1 MARWNSQR
9 FLVAGELAGIDTAI
23 LQNAVL
29 VAQRNLEATPPTP
42 PILTLGHL
50 GHQTGLSVQ
59 YLRALVSRNAE
70 KTYRQFQI
78 RKRPVPGQPPR
89 FRYIAIPEP
98 RLMALQRWIASSILN
113 NARCHQAAVAY
124 VPGSKIVLA
133 AQRHKNAKWL
143 VKVDIRDFF
152 ESITEI
158 DVYRVFLERG
168 YQPLTA
174 LELARICTRR
184 RERQHEHAAAQPDR
198 LKAKVR
204 TSGVYDYYSYI
215 MGSLPQGAPTSPM
228 LANLAVRPL
237 DEALQTLA
245 DKFGMRYT
253 RYADDLTFSTTKKTY
268 GRKKC
273 IQLIGQIY
281 SLLGSHGLNPNTAKT
296 VIAPPGARKVVLGL
310 LVDDKRPKLSRDFRS
325 MMRMHLHYLLRED
338 VGPIAH
344 AKQRG
349 FSSVEG
355 LRQHL
360 LGLISYAGQVDTAYA
375 ASCRFQLNGIVW
387 PAVEA
392 AIGIELGTNPM

>member
-1 MARWNSQR
+1 MVRWNSQR
-9 FLVAGELAGIDTAI
+9 FLAAGKLAGIDAAV
-23 LQNAVL
+23 LHNAVEI
-29 VAQRNLEATPPTP
+29 AQRNLEAIPPTP

-50 GHQTGLSVQ
+50 GHLTGLSVQ

-70 KTYRQFQI
+70 ATYRQFQI

-89 FRYIAIPEP
+89 FRYIAVPEP
-98 RLMALQRWIASSILN
+98 RLMGLQRWIASEILN
-113 NARCHQAAVAY
+113 KARCHPAAVAY
-124 VPGSKIVLA
+124 IPGSQIVHA

-184 RERQHEHAAAQPDR
+184 REKQSEHAAAQSPR
-198 LKAKVR
+198 LKAMVR
-204 TSGVYDYYSYI
+204 ERGVFDYYSYI
-215 MGSLPQGAPTSPM
+215 MGTLPQGAPTSPM
-228 LANLAVRPL
+228 LANLAVKPL
-237 DEALQTLA
+237 DESLQSLA

-253 RYADDLTFSTTKKTY
+253 RYADDLTFSTNKKTY
-268 GRKKC
+268 GREKC
-273 IQLIGQIY
+273 VQLIGQIY
-281 SLLGSHGLNPNTAKT
+281 ALLGSHGLNPNTSKR

-310 LVDDKRPKLSRDFRS
+310 LVDGKRPKLSRDFRS
-325 MMRMHLHYLLRED
+325 TMRMHLHYLLRDD
-338 VGPIAH
+338 VGPSGH
-344 AKQRG
+344 AKERG

-360 LGLISYAGQVDTAYA
+360 LGLISYAGQVDSAYA
-375 ASCRFQLNGIVW
+375 ASCRAQFREIAW
-387 PAVEA
+387 PAVGSEFV
-392 AIGIELGTNPM
+392 IERQVNPA